1 MDYISLFDLVEKTV
15 ISKAAVDMYS
25 SIKGLLSTK
34 KENHKGE
41 LPKIQDNL
49 NFHLQF
55 IQNWASTISFRDM
68 PQSKKLEKVYI
79 NLNIRLTP
87 LRLQF
92 DEEDERNL
100 QLGYDRIS
108 HENQFY
114 VDSIFGKNDEEY
126 FNAILLGHPGAGKT
140 TSMKRI
146 CHLVFYDESFY
157 PDLFKIPIVI
167 RLRDLNKENEISIFK
182 NIENIL
188 GLEITDTEVY
198 LDEKGK
204 LSLQKEVIKFL
215 DTLGVLIIIDGF
227 DELEKFEAQ
236 PKVLEEIRSL
246 SEKLTRSRFILTSRS
261 SDYNFDIPG
270 TRIFEIKSLSRSQ
283 IAEFAEKWLNN
294 HSLSTDFIQ
303 QLYKSPFSDTAIRP
317 LNLSHICV
325 LFERIGKIPEKPKT
339 VYRKIVNLAL
349 EEWDQQRLIRRSSK
363 YGKFE
368 TDRKFE
374 FISTIAYYLS
384 AEFQQTV
391 FTERELNIIYQL
403 INDDFNL
410 PKNEAK
416 KVIDEVETHNGLI
429 LKSGYEKYE
438 FAHKSLQEYL
448 TAEYIVRLHSI
459 PSNIEIL
466 LRIPNE
472 LALVVSISSQPSK
485 YLTHLILE
493 KFKSLNKMSELIAK
507 SDKGAINKFS
517 LIEEFNKIAK
527 TEESIL
533 IKSRIDSISSLNKV
547 KFTHIQSFIRTFFNR
562 IVIERPDFSVSPG
575 LGIAIA
581 YITKIDRFY
590 RYEKIKNYPNI
601 RESIA
606 SLSEFYKIKHK
617 DDSHYFVEK
626 TANIQS
632 LAAYPTELT
641 ISNALIDEKDFDY
654 QL

>member
-416 KVIDEVETHNGLI
+416 KVIDEV
-429 LKSGYEKYE
+429 
-438 FAHKSLQEYL
+438 
-448 TAEYIVRLHSI
+448 V
-459 PSNIEIL
+459 L